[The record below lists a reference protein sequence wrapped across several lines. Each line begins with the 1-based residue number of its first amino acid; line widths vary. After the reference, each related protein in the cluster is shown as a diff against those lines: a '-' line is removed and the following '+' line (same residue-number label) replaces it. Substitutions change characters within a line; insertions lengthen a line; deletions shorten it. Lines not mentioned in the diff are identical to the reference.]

1 MLRRFMLLGALAVL
15 AFAPVRLS
23 AASKEIQEL
32 QRDVAL
38 LQEQLKQMQQAQE
51 KNFTA
56 LTVLVQQSLDAAN
69 RANTAVAV
77 IQSGFQQ
84 NIQQQQD
91 KVVAPVVGLST
102 RMNGLSED
110 VRTVTQAV
118 SDLAGQ
124 MSKIQSQ
131 LTDLSNAV
139 KVMATPPPP
148 PVQTGTTP
156 DNGGLAA
163 PGYSAPGGQTAPVG
177 SPGGMTASVPPI
189 SSQQLYQN
197 AERDRT
203 SGNYDL
209 ALQEFRDYLKYYP
222 TTELAANAQFY
233 IAVIHFGQ
241 NDYQRALGE
250 FDMVLERYPDSN
262 SKREEAQFYKGLC
275 LVKLGQRNQASDEF
289 RDLISHYPR
298 TERATQACNQL
309 LAMGLHC
316 PTSAAPARSNTKK
329 KRGE

>member
-1 MLRRFMLLGALAVL
+1 MLRRFMLLGSLAVL

-38 LQEQLKQMQQAQE
+38 LQEQIKQLQQAQE

-56 LTVLVQQSLDAAN
+56 LNVLVQQSVDAAN

-102 RMNGLSED
+102 RMNALSED

-118 SDLAGQ
+118 SDLASQ

-148 PVQTGTTP
+148 PSQTGGAP
-156 DNGGLAA
+156 NGGY
-163 PGYSAPGGQTAPVG
+163 PGPGGQAMPGG
-177 SPGGMTASVPPI
+177 SPGGTTAIIPPI

-203 SGNYDL
+203 SGNYEL
-209 ALQEFRDYLKYYP
+209 ALQEFNDYLKYYGN
-222 TTELAANAQFY
+222 TELAANAQFY
-233 IAVIHFGQ
+233 IGVIHFGQ
-241 NDYQRALGE
+241 NDYRRALGE
-250 FDMVLERYPDSN
+250 FDMVMEKYPEDN
-262 SKREEAQFYKGLC
+262 SKREEAQFYKGLS
-275 LVKLGQRNQASDEF
+275 LVKLGQRTQAGDEF
-289 RDLISHYPR
+289 KDLISHYPR
-298 TERATQACNQL
+298 TERATQACTQL
-309 LAMGLHC
+309 QSLGLHC

>member
-77 IQSGFQQ
+77 IQNGFQQ

-110 VRTVTQAV
+110 MRTVTQAV

-148 PVQTGTTP
+148 PAQTG
-156 DNGGLAA
+156 GGTGAVDTGG
-163 PGYSAPGGQTAPVG
+163 GYSAPGGQTAPGG
-177 SPGGMTASVPPI
+177 SPGGMTAAIPPI

-197 AERDRT
+197 GERDRT

-289 RDLISHYPR
+289 RDLITHYPR